1 MPVQYAMEKV
11 QNESFTDFI
20 TAFVK
25 FDGCICPD
33 KSCELL
39 VSQSPIS
46 SNSVQ
51 GENTMKKRES
61 LSKIKLSDSQKNKIS
76 AEIKAF
82 YIAERGEEIGMIE
95 QMQLID
101 LFEEK
106 IAPIVYNKAL
116 DDAKQW
122 FTQMLENADSDYY
135 ALYKNEI

>member
-1 MPVQYAMEKV
+1 
-11 QNESFTDFI
+11 
-20 TAFVK
+20 
-25 FDGCICPD
+25 
-33 KSCELL
+33 
-39 VSQSPIS
+39 
-46 SNSVQ
+46 
-51 GENTMKKRES
+51 MKKRES

>member
-1 MPVQYAMEKV
+1 
-11 QNESFTDFI
+11 
-20 TAFVK
+20 
-25 FDGCICPD
+25 
-33 KSCELL
+33 
-39 VSQSPIS
+39 
-46 SNSVQ
+46 
-51 GENTMKKRES
+51 MKKRES

-122 FTQMLENADSDYY
+122 FTQRLENADSDYY